1 MTEQHELAA
10 CPKALA
16 DAIFTAEKHGMDLLL
31 GLDRVAEYAA
41 ALRTQPQ
48 AGEVEQAEAKA
59 VSDIAAMMSEF
70 VDNWP
75 KHTKLSTSLALIA
88 KTMRAALDE
97 NEDDALERAI
107 DRMGWAEINAFN
119 ERAYQDVYEDA
130 GGFLLRKI
138 KRLFGIRRD
147 PVLTYQDAARAMV
160 EEARR
165 SAIQS
170 LQPDIQSGGG
180 RDE

>member
-48 AGEVEQAEAKA
+48 AGEVEQAEAA
-59 VSDIAAMMSEF
+59 NWRSLMACQRIRVMGFTHDGNHMGVEF
-70 VDNWP
+70 WREHP
-75 KHTKLSTSLALIA
+75 EAHPS
-88 KTMRAALDE
+88 
-97 NEDDALERAI
+97 
-107 DRMGWAEINAFN
+107 AE
-119 ERAYQDVYEDA
+119 Y
-130 GGFLLRKI
+130 
-138 KRLFGIRRD
+138 
-147 PVLTYQDAARAMV
+147 PQDACRDRFEQFV
-160 EEARR
+160 
-165 SAIQS
+165 QS